1 MSWTTANTELNDNQ
15 TPIRDPDINKLI
27 VRGGLP
33 FISLS
38 QLGTNT
44 I

>member
-1 MSWTTANTELNDNQ
+1 MANTELNDNR
-15 TPIRDPDINKLI
+15 TPIRDPDIDGLI
-27 VRGGLP
+27 VRGGFT
-33 FISLS
+33 FISWS